1 MKLPSM
7 TLRSGRPERAS
18 PAPTGTLWGRYG
30 ADALALAE
38 AVDLDVGEL
47 ADIALNAP
55 PFALSPGR
63 GSCNWFLQDVGTVT
77 VGGLMTAFRI
87 ADQLKASKGVHQR
100 FLICGRSDLKAV
112 ASKVLKGFP
121 GLAGSEFI
129 ALDTP
134 EKLAAIPPADIG
146 VATLW
151 TTAYVLAS
159 VTNCGR
165 KMYLIQDF
173 EPLFYP
179 AGSTSA
185 QAELSYR
192 FGFEAICNTE
202 PLRVLYQDRYNG
214 EAVAFTPQVDRQVF
228 HPGPTEQRWPRARV
242 FFYARP
248 DNPRNAFE
256 LSAAALKRLKHR
268 LGSSVEILCAGAE
281 FDPKPYGLE
290 GVVEPLG
297 WLPYE
302 QTGDLYRTCHV
313 GLSSMLTPHPS
324 YLPFEL
330 MACGALVVALNNE
343 ANDWLLED
351 GVTCLL
357 AEATA
362 SDLAAKLFRAVTAWD
377 ELAPIRANAALNVS
391 RLAGR
396 GWSAELADVITFM
409 TRPAVKTGVSARQSV
424 RGAPAPKR
432 GVTGLGR
439 PAPRGTAAV
448 QPQQA

>member
-1 MKLPSM
+1 MKLPSIK
-7 TLRSGRPERAS
+7 LRFGRPERALS
-18 PAPTGTLWGRYG
+18 ASTASLWGRYG

-38 AVDLDVGEL
+38 AIDLDVGEL

-63 GSCNWFLQDVGTVT
+63 GSCNWFLQDVGAVT

-100 FLICGRSDLKAV
+100 FLICGRADLKAI
-112 ASKVLKGFP
+112 ANKVLEGFP
-121 GLAGSEFI
+121 SLVGSEFI

-151 TTAYVLAS
+151 TTAYVLAR
-159 VTNCGR
+159 VTNCAR

-192 FGFEAICNTE
+192 FGFDAICNTE
-202 PLRVLYQDRYNG
+202 PLRVLYQNRYNG

-228 HPGPTEQRWPRARV
+228 HPGPTERRWPRARV

-248 DNPRNAFE
+248 QNPRNAFE
-256 LSAAALKRLKHR
+256 LSAVALKRLKHR

-281 FDPKPYGLE
+281 FDPKRYGLE

-330 MACGALVVALNNE
+330 MACGALVVSLRNE
-343 ANDWLLED
+343 ANDWLLQD
-351 GVTCLL
+351 GVTCLS

-377 ELAPIRANAALNVS
+377 ELAPVRANAAHTVS

-396 GWSAELADVITFM
+396 GWSAELAEVVAFM
-409 TRPAVKTGVSARQSV
+409 TRPAIKTGVSARQPD
-424 RGAPAPKR
+424 RGPPALNR
-432 GVTGLGR
+432 RITREGR
-439 PAPRGTAAV
+439 PSARDTAV
-448 QPQQA
+448 GQPQQA

>member
-1 MKLPSM
+1 MKLSSIASPF
-7 TLRSGRPERAS
+7 GRPERA
-18 PAPTGTLWGRYG
+18 PQAVAPSLWGRYG

-38 AVDLDVGEL
+38 AVDLDMDEL
-47 ADIALNAP
+47 DDIAFKAP
-55 PFALSPGR
+55 PFSLSPGR
-63 GSCNWFLQDVGTVT
+63 GSCNWYLQDVGAVT
-77 VGGLMTAFRI
+77 VGGVMTAFRI
-87 ADQLKASKGVHQR
+87 ADQLKTTRRLHQR
-100 FLICGRSDLKAV
+100 FLVCGRADLPAIS
-112 ASKVLKGFP
+112 ARVLAAFP
-121 GLAGSEFI
+121 GLRGSEFI
-129 ALDTP
+129 ALDSAQ
-134 EKLAAIPPADIG
+134 KIAAIPPAEIG

-151 TTAYVLAS
+151 TTAYVLAR
-159 VTNCGR
+159 VTNCAR

-185 QAELSYR
+185 QAELTYR

-202 PLRVLYQDRYNG
+202 PLRALYRERYNG

-228 HPGPTEQRWPRARV
+228 HPGPAERRWPRARV

-256 LSAAALKRLKHR
+256 LSAIALKRLKHR

-281 FDPKPYGLE
+281 FDPRRYGLD

-297 WLPYE
+297 WLPYD
-302 QTGDLYRTCHV
+302 QTGELYRTCHV

-330 MACGALVVALNNE
+330 MACGALVVALNNP
-343 ANDWLLED
+343 ANAWLLED
-351 GVTCLL
+351 GVTCLS

-362 SDLAAKLFRAVTAWD
+362 SDLAAKLFRAVTRWD
-377 ELAPIRANAALNVS
+377 ELAPIRANAARAVS

-396 GWSAELADVITFM
+396 GWSAELAEVVAFM
-409 TRPAVKTGVSARQSV
+409 TRPAADR
-424 RGAPAPKR
+424 RAGAPQLSNRALRSSGPPSP
-432 GVTGLGR
+432 
-439 PAPRGTAAV
+439 PATQTPPRSAA
-448 QPQQA
+448 ALERL

>member
-1 MKLPSM
+1 MLAAFPN
-7 TLRSGRPERAS
+7 LR
-18 PAPTGTLWGRYG
+18 
-30 ADALALAE
+30 
-38 AVDLDVGEL
+38 
-47 ADIALNAP
+47 
-55 PFALSPGR
+55 
-63 GSCNWFLQDVGTVT
+63 
-77 VGGLMTAFRI
+77 
-87 ADQLKASKGVHQR
+87 
-100 FLICGRSDLKAV
+100 
-112 ASKVLKGFP
+112 
-121 GLAGSEFI
+121 GSEFL

-151 TTAYVLAS
+151 TTAYVLAR
-159 VTNCGR
+159 VTNCAR

-202 PLRVLYQDRYNG
+202 PLRALYQDRYDG

-228 HPGPTEQRWPRARV
+228 HPGPTERRWPRARV

-281 FDPKPYGLE
+281 FDPKAHGLE

-302 QTGDLYRTCHV
+302 QTGELYRTCHV

-330 MACGALVVALNNE
+330 MACGALVVALRNE

-351 GVTCLL
+351 GVTCLR

-362 SDLAAKLFRAVTAWD
+362 SDLAAKLFKAVTTWD
-377 ELAPIRANAALNVS
+377 ELAPIRANASRTVS

-396 GWSAELADVITFM
+396 GWSAELAEVVAFM
-409 TRPAVKTGVSARQSV
+409 TRPEADAAMAQAKSGRGSAH
-424 RGAPAPKR
+424 AA
-432 GVTGLGR
+432 R
-439 PAPRGTAAV
+439 PAAPSRRPQKQMLAGGRQARG
-448 QPQQA
+448 

>member
-1 MKLPSM
+1 MKLPSIK
-7 TLRSGRPERAS
+7 LPFGRRDRPPEAA
-18 PAPTGTLWGRYG
+18 APSLWARYS

-38 AVDLDVGEL
+38 AVDLDLSALGE
-47 ADIALNAP
+47 AARKAP

-63 GSCNWFLQDVGTVT
+63 ASCNWYLQEVGAVT

-100 FLICGRSDLKAV
+100 FLVCGQADLAPI
-112 ASKVLKGFP
+112 ATKVLAAFP
-121 GLAGSEFI
+121 GLRGSEFI
-129 ALDTP
+129 ALDSA
-134 EKLAAIPPADIG
+134 EALAAIPPADIG

-151 TTAYVLAS
+151 TTAYVLAR
-159 VTNCGR
+159 VTNCAR

-185 QAELSYR
+185 QAELTYR

-202 PLRVLYQDRYNG
+202 PLRLLYRERYAA
-214 EAVAFTPQVDRQVF
+214 EAVAFTPQLDRQVF
-228 HPGPTEQRWPRARV
+228 HPGPGERRWPRARV

-248 DNPRNAFE
+248 ENPRNAFE
-256 LSAAALKRLKHR
+256 LSAVALKRLKHR

-281 FDPKPYGLE
+281 FDLGRHGLD

-302 QTGDLYRTCHV
+302 QTGELYRTCHV

-330 MACGALVVALNNE
+330 MACGALVVALRNP
-343 ANDWLLED
+343 ANAWLLED
-351 GVTCLL
+351 EVTCLC
-357 AEATA
+357 ADATA
-362 SDLAAKLFRAVTAWD
+362 SSLEARLFRAVTAWD
-377 ELAPIRANAALNVS
+377 DLAAVRVNAARTVS

-396 GWSAELADVITFM
+396 GWSAELAEVVSFM
-409 TRPAVKTGVSARQSV
+409 TRPAVETGVSAPRV
-424 RGAPAPKR
+424 GEGYPIPKR
-432 GVTGLGR
+432 RVARAGRASAAGPADGR
-439 PAPRGTAAV
+439 P
-448 QPQQA
+448 QPA

>member
-1 MKLPSM
+1 MKLPF
-7 TLRSGRPERAS
+7 TRPERPKA
-18 PAPTGTLWGRYG
+18 APTSGLWSRYA
-30 ADALALAE
+30 ADAMALAE
-38 AVDLDVGEL
+38 AVDLDLEEV
-47 ADIALNAP
+47 AKAAAKAA

-63 GSCNWFLQDVGTVT
+63 GGCNWYLQEVGAVT

-87 ADQLKASKGVHQR
+87 ADQLKSTKGVHQR
-100 FLICGRSDLKAV
+100 FLICGRADLRDV
-112 ASKVLKGFP
+112 AGRVLAAFP
-121 GLAGSEFI
+121 SLRGSEFI

-134 EKLAAIPPADIG
+134 EKLAAIPAADIG

-151 TTAYVLAS
+151 TTAYVLARVS
-159 VTNCGR
+159 NCAR

-185 QAELSYR
+185 QAELTYR
-192 FGFEAICNTE
+192 FGFDAICNTE
-202 PLRVLYQDRYNG
+202 PLQALYQDRYNG

-228 HPGPTEQRWPRARV
+228 HPGPVERRWPRARV

-248 DNPRNAFE
+248 ENPRNAFE
-256 LSAAALKRLKHR
+256 LSAVALKRLKHR
-268 LGSSVEILCAGAE
+268 LGSSVEILCAGAA
-281 FDPKPYGLE
+281 FDPKAYGLD

-302 QTGDLYRTCHV
+302 QTGELYRTCHV

-330 MACGALVVALNNE
+330 MACGALVVALRNE
-343 ANDWLLED
+343 ANAWLLED
-351 GVTCLL
+351 GVTCLT

-362 SDLAAKLFRAVTAWD
+362 CDLAAKLFKAVTAWD
-377 ELAPIRANAALNVS
+377 ELAALRANATRTVS

-396 GWSAELADVITFM
+396 GWSAELAHVVDFM
-409 TRPAVKTGVSARQSV
+409 TRPAAACKASEKRPERSRRRVAQAAR
-424 RGAPAPKR
+424 
-432 GVTGLGR
+432 TD
-439 PAPRGTAAV
+439 APRLASEL
-448 QPQQA
+448 PQRR